1 MNSNPK
7 GRWRRNSCLPFIM
20 QKIKKTEDK
29 FMKTFDLPAMHDRAK
44 SFYNKAVVTEHDNGD
59 IELRSYNTIVCRIR
73 NGKFERLWDGYS
85 ATTMRHINAF
95 VDFYGIEGGGKAWW
109 TKLECVGKKSNGNL
123 TPTESL
129 QIMYARRNAI

>member
-1 MNSNPK
+1 
-7 GRWRRNSCLPFIM
+7 
-20 QKIKKTEDK
+20 
-29 FMKTFDLPAMHDRAK
+29 MKTFDLPVMSDRAK

-95 VDFYGIEGGGKAWW
+95 VDFYEIEGGGKAWW
-109 TKLECVGKKSNGNL
+109 TKLKCVGKKSNGNL
-123 TPTESL
+123 TPKESL
-129 QIMYARRNAI
+129 QIMYARRNAV

>member
-1 MNSNPK
+1 M
-7 GRWRRNSCLPFIM
+7 
-20 QKIKKTEDK
+20 EDK
-29 FMKTFDLPAMHDRAK
+29 FMKTFDLPVMSDKAK

-95 VDFYGIEGGGKAWW
+95 VDFYGIKGGGKAWW
-109 TKLECVGKKSNGNL
+109 TKLECVDKKSNGNL

-129 QIMYARRNAI
+129 QIMYARRNAV

>member
-1 MNSNPK
+1 MK
-7 GRWRRNSCLPFIM
+7 GM
-20 QKIKKTEDK
+20 VK
-29 FMKTFDLPAMHDRAK
+29 FMKQFDLPVMSDTRK

-59 IELRSYNTIVCRIR
+59 IELRSYNTTVCRIR

>member
-1 MNSNPK
+1 
-7 GRWRRNSCLPFIM
+7 
-20 QKIKKTEDK
+20 
-29 FMKTFDLPAMHDRAK
+29 MKTFDLPVMHDRAK
-44 SFYNKAVVTEHDNGD
+44 SFYNKAKVTELDNGD
-59 IELRSYNTIVCRIR
+59 IELTSYNTIVCRIR

-129 QIMYARRNAI
+129 QIMYARRNRNAV